1 MRYLIGLIAI
11 ILVLMVIPG
20 AMAQIGDSPVP
31 QTPGSGGFLS
41 GNNGNMNQMQP
52 GNQWWNGN
60 ENGFNNNQNLDQIVR
75 ILQQRGIDTRQLQDA
90 IRSGNMALVQSILS
104 RYQNLISSDLIFKPG
119 PNQNNHNSGQG
130 PNQNNHNPG
139 QGPNQNNH
147 NPGQGPNQN
156 TQPQPDPKPQPNP
169 QPR

>member
-20 AMAQIGDSPVP
+20 AMAQIGDNPVP

-104 RYQNLISSDLIFKPG
+104 RYQNLLPPGFILKP
-119 PNQNNHNSGQG
+119 G

-156 TQPQPDPKPQPNP
+156 TQPQPDPKPQPQPNP